1 MGVDWIQIAL
11 VPIIAFAGWY
21 LRSGVEMVR
30 REKEKL
36 QDELNMM
43 GSDDV
48 VRALNELMQYS
59 YGVERDGTSPKP
71 EEMLRYWGRVLLAI
85 RRDLGNKRTKLMDVD
100 MLRGQIR
107 DIDQVITSS
116 T

>member
-1 MGVDWIQIAL
+1 
-11 VPIIAFAGWY
+11 
-21 LRSGVEMVR
+21 
-30 REKEKL
+30 
-36 QDELNMM
+36 MM

-85 RRDLGNKRTKLMDVD
+85 RRDLGNKRTKLMDID

-107 DIDQVITSS
+107 DIDQVMTSS

>member
-36 QDELNMM
+36 QDERRKIYIQVLEPYIRIFAGFNNP
-43 GSDDV
+43 SEKKK
-48 VRALNELMQYS
+48 ALSQL
-59 YGVERDGTSPKP
+59 TSFD
-71 EEMLRYWGRVLLAI
+71 Y
-85 RRDLGNKRTKLMDVD
+85 RRGYP
-100 MLRGQIR
+100 
-107 DIDQVITSS
+107 SS
-116 T
+116 